1 MKTHF
6 ADMHHVMLTPIKQ
19 LRSTNGPRR
28 AGHAGQCRGV
38 WTRDRWRWAVGGWRR
53 KGKKKQEAAG
63 EMATE
68 HVSTRKR
75 LSVQGGRKGS

>member
-1 MKTHF
+1 MGQGEL
-6 ADMHHVMLTPIKQ
+6 DMQ
-19 LRSTNGPRR
+19 DSAGASRR
-28 AGHAGQCRGV
+28 GTGG
-38 WTRDRWRWAVGGWRR
+38 DGRWVGGWRR

-63 EMATE
+63 KTATE